1 MNAIKIRKMLNN
13 IKADYVGMG
22 RHWHANDDS
31 IIELL
36 MSLYYQT
43 EWLDWEEVKWLFVNY
58 LDHGGL
64 DFAQAKKIAHKRLC
78 AC

>member
-1 MNAIKIRKMLNN
+1 MNAVKIRKMLEN

-22 RHWHANDDS
+22 RHWHPNDDS

-58 LDHGGL
+58 LDHGIL
-64 DFAQAKKIAHKRLC
+64 DFPQAKKMAHKRLC
-78 AC
+78 A